1 MVGKKFLIEK
11 HKEGC
16 VSDITK
22 THNNE
27 IKRQE
32 PLVDKPN
39 GLKRFLLGSAFLA
52 ISNVFN
58 ACGEPPKNKEPQ
70 VIYIIPRDGVPIS
83 GNNNG
88 NNQTENGN
96 NETDRSYKVEMRAI
110 ILYEGSNPN
119 YQGRVTDV
127 SLYVNNPDFVLFT
140 IKEGNMLNL
149 NNGFLLAFDGI
160 YKEEEAKFSLIDK
173 RDGKIVD
180 QTHAVPG
187 TFVKVN
193 GDDLNVTFLVESVE
207 NSSEGQTVRIRIY
220 SPYTLSIDYEVPE
233 GIRTLTLSK
242 DPRKVVL
249 SPNEKNLIV
258 HERYLIEVLD
268 AEDGIAVLQFYD
280 TVKGRVVAKKEVREG
295 TEIYILEKIQDQSR
309 TSEKNTIIIVKSI
322 NGSDTWPEKSVKRVV
337 LWIEEINS

>member
-1 MVGKKFLIEK
+1 MIREK
-11 HKEGC
+11 GVSDATKEG
-16 VSDITK
+16 
-22 THNNE
+22 NNG
-27 IKRQE
+27 IRKQE

-39 GLKRFLLGSAFLA
+39 GLKRFLLGSAFL
-52 ISNVFN
+52 IGMGSLFN
-58 ACGEPPKNKEPQ
+58 ACGEPPKNKELQ

-83 GNNNG
+83 DNNNG
-88 NNQTENGN
+88 NNQT
-96 NETDRSYKVEMRAI
+96 DWSYKVEMRAI

-127 SLYVNNPDFVLFT
+127 SLYVNNPDFVPFT
-140 IKEGNMLNL
+140 VKTGKTEMLAL

-193 GDDLNVTFLVESVE
+193 GDDSNVTFLVESVE
-207 NSSEGQTVRIRIY
+207 NSSEGPIAKIRIY
-220 SPYTLSIDYEVPE
+220 RPYTLSSDYEVPE

-249 SPNEKNLIV
+249 SPNEKTLIV
-258 HERYLIEVLD
+258 QGRYLIEVLD
-268 AEDGIAVLQFYD
+268 AEDGSAYLQFYD
-280 TVKGRVVAKKEVREG
+280 TVRGKVAAKEEVKEE
-295 TEIYILEKIQDQSR
+295 TIIYILEKIQDQSR
-309 TSEKNTIIIVKSI
+309 TSEKTTIIRVKNI
-322 NGSDTWPEKSVKRVV
+322 NGSYTLPEKSVV
-337 LWIEEINS
+337 LEIEEINS